1 MAKIVRAEQN
11 FEIDRQPGHLTVT
24 YRSVNRGRSGLS
36 LLLTFGLVWVAGI
49 SGMALF
55 LSALE
60 YSSDSYAREAF
71 QTSLVI
77 FLISCA
83 SIFAVL
89 KWGYKKRPTT
99 VTVDA
104 SGVTKD
110 NRKYLFSDID
120 DIGWQFGKE
129 GPTWIS
135 SGTQAAAL
143 DAARAISGIVFIT
156 YGNKTITLVAGL
168 SENETQR
175 AFEVLSDAMNE
186 MGASFGAS

>member
-11 FEIDRQPGHLTVT
+11 FEINRQPGHLTVT
-24 YRSVNRGRSGLS
+24 YRSVHRVRSGLS
-36 LLLTFGLVWVAGI
+36 WLLAFGLVWVAVI
-49 SGMALF
+49 SGFIALM
-55 LSALE
+55 SAFD
-60 YSSDSYAREAF
+60 DSRGAGEAF

-77 FLISCA
+77 FLVSCA

-89 KWGYKKRPTT
+89 KYGYKKRPTT

-120 DIGWQFGKE
+120 DIGWQFGNE

-135 SGTQAAAL
+135 SSTQAAAL

-168 SENETQR
+168 SKSETQR